1 MNGIDFI
8 ADTNFLIHIH
18 EGNPIVEPLL
28 DYRFA
33 VSYIT
38 EIELLGKFSITKSE
52 KSLLK
57 SLLDDCFIFEMDS
70 HIKSRTIWIR
80 QHYKMRVPD
89 AIIAATA
96 IVYDIPL
103 ISSDSDYS
111 KVKELDFIFIKN

>member
-1 MNGIDFI
+1 MTGIDFL

-28 DYRFA
+28 DYKFA

-38 EIELLGKFSITKSE
+38 EIELLGKFSISKTE
-52 KSLLK
+52 KPLLK

-80 QHYKMRVPD
+80 QHYKIKIPD

-96 IVYDIPL
+96 IEIGIPL
-103 ISSDSDYS
+103 ISSDNDYS
-111 KVKELDFIFIKN
+111 TIKN